1 MGFITALSMNWC
13 FRCSFSHFLPHARPF
28 SQSHSLIIPGKW
40 HSMYSGHWWEETNK
54 DLVRQGQNNP

>member
-13 FRCSFSHFLPHARPF
+13 FRCSFSHFLPHAGPF

-54 DLVRQGQNNP
+54 DL